1 MKAQAAAPSLPA
13 AASLGP
19 DAFARDLL
27 ALQPTMMLMAQRYT
41 HNRVRAED
49 LVHDTVVRALRFA
62 HTFVPGSNLR
72 AWVATIMANTF
83 INGYRRLRRE
93 RQILEGASREDVAT
107 YLRSDAARKAASG
120 PERILSHT
128 LLSDTVHKALAAM
141 PQEYRDVVVLCDLMD
156 QTYRDAASVLGCP
169 LGTIMSRLHRGR
181 RLLKTELGAE
191 ALAQGIIR
199 AA

>member
-1 MKAQAAAPSLPA
+1 MKAQVAGASRSQGTPA
-13 AASLGP
+13 GA
-19 DAFARDLL
+19 DAFAQELSL
-27 ALQPTMMLMAQRYT
+27 LQPTMLLMARRYT
-41 HNRVRAED
+41 HNTARAED

-62 HTFVPGSNLR
+62 HTFVTGSNLR

-83 INGYRRLRRE
+83 INGYRRGRRE
-93 RQILEGASREDVAT
+93 RQILEGVSREDVAS
-107 YLRSDAARKAASG
+107 YLRSDAARQAASG
-120 PERILSHT
+120 PERILAHT
-128 LLSDTVHKALAAM
+128 LLSDTVLKALSAM
-141 PQEYRDVVVLCDLMD
+141 PDEYRNVVVLCDLMD
-156 QTYRDAASVLGCP
+156 QSYRDAAAALNCP